1 MLIQNDIDRLL
12 TLNIIGRDTS
22 EDDLILLLEHE
33 KMRRQNGEQ
42 QLRLVALWIDADKDA
57 RLGRFENLVQHV
69 SLDTIPHER
78 FVSICEWEHAIID
91 CRQSR

>member
-1 MLIQNDIDRLL
+1 MTIDIDRLL
-12 TLNIIGRDTS
+12 TQNSIGRDTS

-42 QLRLVALWIDADKDA
+42 QLRLVAVWIDADIDA
-57 RLGRFENLVQHV
+57 RLGRLENLLHYI
-69 SLDTIPHER
+69 SLDTIPCER

>member
-1 MLIQNDIDRLL
+1 MNRDLAAECLSEMTIDIDWLL

-22 EDDLILLLEHE
+22 EDDLI
-33 KMRRQNGEQ
+33 
-42 QLRLVALWIDADKDA
+42 RLVAVWIDADKDA
-57 RLGRFENLVQHV
+57 RLGRLENLLQHV

-78 FVSICEWEHAIID
+78 FALIFDWEHAIID